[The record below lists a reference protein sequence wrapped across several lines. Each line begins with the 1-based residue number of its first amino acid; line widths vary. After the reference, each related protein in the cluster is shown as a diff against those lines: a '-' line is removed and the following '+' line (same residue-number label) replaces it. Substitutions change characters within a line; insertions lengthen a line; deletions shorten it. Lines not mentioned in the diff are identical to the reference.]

1 MKTSSLFNV
10 VISSLDLG
18 NSGCDLSD
26 TDDFLDDIK
35 RFSVGLT
42 IIGIIMFTTSC
53 IMVIT
58 LNIAAENQ
66 VHQCQNWSSIV
77 DKNAPSKFNHP
88 LDLPHQEVVLH
99 VGDATG
105 HRLVRHSPDQRFC
118 LQVRKM
124 NM

>member
-10 VISSLDLG
+10 AISSLDLG

-66 VHQCQNWSSIV
+66 VHQCQN
-77 DKNAPSKFNHP
+77 
-88 LDLPHQEVVLH
+88 
-99 VGDATG
+99 
-105 HRLVRHSPDQRFC
+105 
-118 LQVRKM
+118 
-124 NM
+124 